1 VVKSI
6 HTSTLV
12 LWKEESMVIQ
22 NVLEKAKLT
31 KQKKTC
37 TSSPLGKNTL
47 KKKCTHNEN
56 SCSTSPPPFSSSQLP
71 SHPISSDFLQVK
83 NANKPT
89 SS

>member
-47 KKKCTHNEN
+47 KKKCTHNEFLLHMA
-56 SCSTSPPPFSSSQLP
+56 TPFLKFTTPLSSHKL
-71 SHPISSDFLQVK
+71 
-83 NANKPT
+83 
-89 SS
+89 